1 MFRPGSGDPEGPR
14 PRPPLQTTYP
24 QRSGC
29 ASDMSVIRSAPGHP
43 LSARQQL
50 LLGRDG
56 AITTSPPPAGLEG
69 HKLQEVRR

>member
-1 MFRPGSGDPEGPR
+1 
-14 PRPPLQTTYP
+14 
-24 QRSGC
+24 
-29 ASDMSVIRSAPGHP
+29 MSVIRSAPGHP